1 MVVAKVDS
9 KIFTALDQMNQ
20 EEITS
25 FLRQNSKELSQ
36 IKIGLEVF
44 CRYGKDWVASLM
56 KDHQLDLFLD
66 LKLHDIP
73 NTVAKAIHSLE
84 GLPLKF
90 LTIHLSGGRAM
101 IEAAIKAQRSALPDC
116 QLLGVSYL
124 TSLGPADFQELYGI
138 SEAAVSG
145 HFTKLFQLAIETGL
159 GGLVCSAHEATLMR
173 SLEAQNK
180 SAKNILVC
188 PGIRFSDEGQ
198 HGDQKRV
205 MDPLQAVNAGAD
217 YLVMGRS
224 LVQATN
230 LKERLSQLKQMGLI
244 N

>member
-1 MVVAKVDS
+1 
-9 KIFTALDQMNQ
+9 MNQ
-20 EEITS
+20 EEITK
-25 FLRQNSKELSQ
+25 FLQQNSKDLSQ
-36 IKIGLEVF
+36 IKLGLEVF
-44 CRYGKDWVASLM
+44 CRYGKSWVATLM
-56 KDHQLDLFLD
+56 KEHQLELFLD

-101 IEAAIKAQRSALPDC
+101 IEAAIKAQRAALPGC

-124 TSLGPADFQELYGI
+124 TSLDPVDFQELYGI
-138 SEAAVSG
+138 EESAVPG
-145 HFTKLFQLAIETGL
+145 HFTKLFQLAIETEL

-173 SLEAQNK
+173 SLEKQNN
-180 SAKNILVC
+180 SAKTILVC
-188 PGIRFSDEGQ
+188 PGIRFSDESQ

-205 MDPLQAVNAGAD
+205 MDPLQAIKSGAD

-224 LVQATN
+224 LVQSPN
-230 LKERLSQLKQMGLI
+230 LNQRLSQLKQMGLI
-244 N
+244 S